1 VRRGAESNNLALHD
15 TRMIGQN
22 STLDAPTK
30 IILQMCNGKNLDSFY
45 LFTKV
50 EAIQTYIIE
59 RINCLFES

>member
-1 VRRGAESNNLALHD
+1 
-15 TRMIGQN
+15 MIGQN